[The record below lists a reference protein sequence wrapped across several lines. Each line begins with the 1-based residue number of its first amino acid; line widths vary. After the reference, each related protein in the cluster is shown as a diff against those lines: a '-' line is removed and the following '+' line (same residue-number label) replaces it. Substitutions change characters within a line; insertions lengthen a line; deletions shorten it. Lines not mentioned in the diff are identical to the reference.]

1 MHCDSFL
8 LERFAFLRIQCRR
21 QLATIKKEELGT
33 LYRCKAVLAV
43 AGSNQRLVFHAVS
56 DVLEK
61 ELVSEWPAGATRGCK
76 IVFIGKSLKREWFET
91 SFNATLQPI
100 RADFVLD
107 GAAAAAE
114 GGEGGGGGVQ
124 SAGASADAAAAA
136 VVGGGGGGGGSK
148 ETAST
153 VSTAA
158 IDNGPK
164 PIANRYGSLLS
175 PLFAEAPAAFYKI
188 LAHCN
193 SGDVVR

>member
-114 GGEGGGGGVQ
+114 GGEGGGGGGQ
-124 SAGASADAAAAA
+124 GAGASVNA
-136 VVGGGGGGGGSK
+136 GGGGGGASK

>member
-124 SAGASADAAAAA
+124 SADAAAAA
-136 VVGGGGGGGGSK
+136 VVGGGGGGGSK

>member
-114 GGEGGGGGVQ
+114 GGEGGGGGGQ
-124 SAGASADAAAAA
+124 GAGASVNA
-136 VVGGGGGGGGSK
+136 GGGGGGGSK